1 MGKIH
6 NVFSL
11 EDRFSST
18 FGRYLQLAQQ
28 ASGQTLTAKAA
39 AQSYSVSVQ
48 TEAANMAQAAQ
59 IASVQQQTA
68 VQAAAASSQ
77 QTAAVH
83 TQAAQE
89 AIQAV
94 QRVAAASQQNA
105 AVQEQAA
112 QEVIRTQ
119 QQLSAVQSE
128 ASASVA
134 RHSEALKA
142 AEASARNYQ
151 SVLGSIERQ
160 VIKAN
165 ARFDA
170 LYEQEQELIAAGEQT
185 TAAFKKLDAQLDK
198 QGASV
203 RFLEA
208 QQAALTQ
215 KYNAIAAAVQNEN
228 AALSRAQAA
237 QTQAAQAATSAA
249 SAAQELAS
257 AQTDAAEASGQAASA
272 MRQASDAAEQAAS
285 AAGQAA
291 DTADQ
296 AAAAAKRA
304 SNANRE
310 FEDSSGLAAK
320 AANSLTQ
327 ELKKL
332 VGGYLGIQTL
342 KKAADLS
349 DTLVSTRTRLDQ
361 MNDGLQTT
369 AELETMIYQA
379 AQDSRGSFV
388 DTLGLVSQLGTMA
401 GSAFDNTQE
410 VVLFAEQLNKKL
422 ALSGAFG
429 MAAQAA
435 ILQLEQGLA
444 SGVLRGDELNSVME
458 QTPAL
463 AKTIAD
469 YLQVSIGDLRTMG
482 SEGKITAAIVKN
494 ALFSA
499 AEETNAAFEK
509 TPMTWAQVW
518 TTVTNIAVRALD
530 PLLSGINWVAN
541 NIDALAPIVL
551 TTGSAFGVMLIA
563 ANWTN
568 ILTFAT
574 QKAAAAQAF
583 LNAVMAA
590 NPAAL
595 AAAGV
600 LLLVGALY
608 AGVALMNHFAG
619 TSVSATGIIAGSFA
633 VMGAFVYNSTLVPLQ
648 NGFAMFVNFLGNAFN
663 NPTAAVKILF
673 YDMAITVMQYLQ
685 NIAGALEGLVNMVPG
700 VTVDL
705 TSGLDSWV
713 TKLKRDRQYEKWASG
728 YTEYVTPWENMDL
741 SKAYTKGYNWGANL
755 SFSDLFSGLLG
766 NGMGDLAI
774 PQAANL
780 NDLLKNID
788 KNTSKIAKTVDMSD
802 EQIKMLVDVAERKYV
817 NNINL
822 TSQTPMITI
831 KGQNTG
837 NTEQDARNVAEIL
850 RDTLLELRSAGSTVT
865 VQ

>member
-6 NVFSL
+6 NVFYL

-39 AQSYSVSVQ
+39 AQIYSVSVQ
-48 TEAANMAQAAQ
+48 TEAANMTQAAQ

-112 QEVIRTQ
+112 QEVIHTQ

-128 ASASVA
+128 AATSVA

-142 AEASARNYQ
+142 AEASSRNYQ
-151 SVLGSIERQ
+151 SALGSIERQ

-215 KYNAIAAAVQNEN
+215 KYNTAAAVQNET

-249 SAAQELAS
+249 SAAQELSS

-285 AAGQAA
+285 AAGRAA

-296 AAAAAKRA
+296 ATAAAKRA

-379 AQDSRGSFV
+379 AQNSRGSFV

-422 ALSGAFG
+422 AISGASG

-435 ILQLEQGLA
+435 ILQLEQGLT

-541 NIDALAPIVL
+541 NIDTLAPIVL
-551 TTGSAFGVMLIA
+551 ATGSAFGVMLIA

-608 AGVALMNHFAG
+608 GGVAIINHFAD

-774 PQAANL
+774 PQAANI

-837 NTEQDARNVAEIL
+837 DTEQDARNVAEIL

-865 VQ
+865 VN

>member
-48 TEAANMAQAAQ
+48 TETANMAQAAQ

-112 QEVIRTQ
+112 QEVIHTQ

-128 ASASVA
+128 AATSVA

-160 VIKAN
+160 IIKAN
-165 ARFDA
+165 SRFDA
-170 LYEQEQELIAAGEQT
+170 LYEQEQELIAAGGQT
-185 TAAFKKLDAQLDK
+185 TVAFKKLDVQLDN

-215 KYNAIAAAVQNEN
+215 KYNAAAAAVQNET

-249 SAAQELAS
+249 SAAQELSS

-285 AAGQAA
+285 AAGRAA

-296 AAAAAKRA
+296 ATAAAKRA

-332 VGGYLGIQTL
+332 VGCYLGIQTL
-342 KKAADLS
+342 KKTAGLS

-369 AELETMIYQA
+369 AKLETMIYQA
-379 AQDSRGSFV
+379 AQNSRGSFV

-422 ALSGAFG
+422 ALSGASG

-482 SEGKITAAIVKN
+482 SEGKITAAIVK
-494 ALFSA
+494 
-499 AEETNAAFEK
+499 
-509 TPMTWAQVW
+509 TPSS
-518 TTVTNIAVRALD
+518 L
-530 PLLSGINWVAN
+530 PLKKR
-541 NIDALAPIVL
+541 
-551 TTGSAFGVMLIA
+551 ML
-563 ANWTN
+563 
-568 ILTFAT
+568 
-574 QKAAAAQAF
+574 
-583 LNAVMAA
+583 
-590 NPAAL
+590 
-595 AAAGV
+595 
-600 LLLVGALY
+600 
-608 AGVALMNHFAG
+608 H
-619 TSVSATGIIAGSFA
+619 
-633 VMGAFVYNSTLVPLQ
+633 
-648 NGFAMFVNFLGNAFN
+648 
-663 NPTAAVKILF
+663 
-673 YDMAITVMQYLQ
+673 
-685 NIAGALEGLVNMVPG
+685 
-700 VTVDL
+700 
-705 TSGLDSWV
+705 
-713 TKLKRDRQYEKWASG
+713 LKKR
-728 YTEYVTPWENMDL
+728 L
-741 SKAYTKGYNWGANL
+741 
-755 SFSDLFSGLLG
+755 
-766 NGMGDLAI
+766 
-774 PQAANL
+774 
-780 NDLLKNID
+780 
-788 KNTSKIAKTVDMSD
+788 
-802 EQIKMLVDVAERKYV
+802 
-817 NNINL
+817 
-822 TSQTPMITI
+822 
-831 KGQNTG
+831 
-837 NTEQDARNVAEIL
+837 
-850 RDTLLELRSAGSTVT
+850 
-865 VQ
+865 

>member
-59 IASVQQQTA
+59 MASVQQQTA

-83 TQAAQE
+83 TQAAE
-89 AIQAV
+89 
-94 QRVAAASQQNA
+94 
-105 AVQEQAA
+105 
-112 QEVIRTQ
+112 EVIRTQ
-119 QQLSAVQSE
+119 QQLSTAQQEAATAVT
-128 ASASVA
+128 
-134 RHSEALKA
+134 RHSEALKS

-170 LYEQEQELIAAGEQT
+170 LYEQEQALIAAGEQT

-208 QQAALTQ
+208 QQAALAQ
-215 KYNAIAAAVQNEN
+215 QYANAAAAVQRES
-228 AALSRAQAA
+228 AVLAETQSAQS
-237 QTQAAQAATSAA
+237 QAAQAANAAA

-257 AQTDAAEASGQAASA
+257 AQTHAAET
-272 MRQASDAAEQAAS
+272 
-285 AAGQAA
+285 AGQAES
-291 DTADQ
+291 
-296 AAAAAKRA
+296 AAKRA
-304 SNANRE
+304 ANANRE

-379 AQDSRGSFV
+379 AQNSRGSFV

-422 ALSGAFG
+422 ALSGASG

-541 NIDALAPIVL
+541 NIDTLAPIVL
-551 TTGSAFGVMLIA
+551 ATGSAFGVMLIA

-608 AGVALMNHFAG
+608 GGVAIMNHFAD

-774 PQAANL
+774 PQAANI

-837 NTEQDARNVAEIL
+837 DTEQDARNVAEIL

-865 VQ
+865 VN